1 MKYTRSSNRYDRFGF
16 LFFLTVFTFSVLI
29 FPASVAAQTE
39 NLSEMRSK
47 VADLLQK
54 DNINEA
60 LPLLEKIAQAD
71 PEDAE
76 TQFYLGFALLAK
88 AMNSKDKV
96 ERKALRLRA
105 RGSFIKA
112 KAMGKTDNIVD
123 AFISSIPFDG
133 SESKG
138 FSENEQANS
147 LMEAGEQAFTSGK
160 IDEALAAYQKAF
172 QLDPK
177 IYEAALFSGDMYVK
191 KNDFSNAEIWY
202 QKAIAIAP
210 NRETAYR
217 YSATP
222 LMRQGK
228 TAQARDRY
236 IEAYISEPY
245 SRFALNG
252 MLQWGETTNTRMAH
266 PRVEVPESKTGAD
279 GKTATTI
286 NVNPLADDGSM
297 AWIGYTATRAEWR
310 ERKFAK
316 TFPAE
321 KTYRHTLQEE
331 AEALRSVIKIA
342 NETKAKTKTLNPQIE
357 TLMKLDRDGLLEAFI
372 IMAMPDEGIALD
384 QPAYLRQN
392 RDKLRQYVVKYVI
405 GGK

>member
-1 MKYTRSSNRYDRFGF
+1 MKFTRTQADLFGF
-16 LFFLTVFTFSVLI
+16 LFFLAAFAFSVLV
-29 FPASVAAQTE
+29 FPESVAAQTE
-39 NLSEMRSK
+39 NLSEMRAK
-47 VADLLQK
+47 AAALLQK
-54 DNINEA
+54 DNVTDA

-96 ERKALRLRA
+96 ERKQLRLRA

-123 AFISSIPFDG
+123 AFIGSIPADG

-147 LMEAGEQAFTSGK
+147 LMEAGEKAFTSGK
-160 IDEALAAYQKAF
+160 IDDALAAYQKAL

-177 IYEAALFSGDMYVK
+177 IYEAALFSGDMYLK
-191 KNDFSNAEIWY
+191 KNDFPNAEIWY
-202 QKAIAIAP
+202 QKAIAIDP

-236 IEAYISEPY
+236 VEAYISEPY

-252 MLQWGETTNTRMAH
+252 MLQWGETTNTSMSH

-279 GKTATTI
+279 GKTTATI
-286 NVNPLADDGSM
+286 NVNPLAEDGSM
-297 AWIGYTATRAEWR
+297 AWIGYTATRTEWR
-310 ERKFAK
+310 EKKFAK

-331 AEALRSVIKIA
+331 AEALRSVVKMA
-342 NETKAKTKTLNPQIE
+342 NELKGKTKTLNPQIE
-357 TLMKLDRDGLLEAFI
+357 TLIKLDRDGLLEAFI
-372 IMAMPDEGIALD
+372 LMAMPDQGIALD
-384 QPAYLRQN
+384 HPAYLRQN

-405 GGK
+405 GNGK

>member
-1 MKYTRSSNRYDRFGF
+1 MKFTRSRADRFGF
-16 LFFLTVFTFSVLI
+16 LFFLTIFTLSVLF
-29 FPASVAAQTE
+29 FPAAVTAQTE
-39 NLSEMRSK
+39 SLSEMRAK
-47 VADLLQK
+47 AAALLQK
-54 DNINEA
+54 DNVTDA

-88 AMNSKDKV
+88 AMTSKDKV

-123 AFISSIPFDG
+123 AFIGSIPADG

-147 LMEAGEQAFTSGK
+147 LMEDGEKAFTSGK
-160 IDEALAAYQKAF
+160 IDDALAAYQKAF

-177 IYEAALFSGDMYVK
+177 IYEAALFSGDMYLR
-191 KNDFSNAEIWY
+191 KNDFPNAEIWY
-202 QKAIAIAP
+202 QKAIAIDP

-222 LMRQGK
+222 LMKQGK

-252 MLQWGETTNTRMAH
+252 MLQWGEATKTPMSH

-279 GKTATTI
+279 GKTTTTI

-297 AWIGYTATRAEWR
+297 AWIGYTTTHTEWR
-310 ERKFAK
+310 EKKFAK

-342 NETKAKTKTLNPQIE
+342 NETKAKTKTLNPQID
-357 TLMKLDRDGLLEAFI
+357 TLIKLDRDGLLEAYI
-372 IMAMPDEGIALD
+372 LMATPDEGIAID
-384 QPAYLRQN
+384 HPAYLRQN

-405 GGK
+405 GDGK